1 MKQRSCGAHSA
12 GMTNFTTSNV
22 QSRSQRRKGAHV
34 SEQEQRDE
42 LEADEEIEDL
52 EVSDEQTD
60 DVTGGAKR
68 GRGFNPDARK

>member
-1 MKQRSCGAHSA
+1 M
-12 GMTNFTTSNV
+12 
-22 QSRSQRRKGAHV
+22 

-68 GRGFNPDARK
+68 SRGFTPDARK